1 MKQIEIVNYNELW
14 RDLVKLGSERR
25 KHKTQSGS
33 SDQWH
38 GKAKEFDQRVNDR
51 WQQNDSSRDFMIR
64 TLNEFPNATV
74 VDIGAG
80 SGAWVSL
87 FSPLA
92 SRVTAIDSSKSMLE
106 QLKIRIQAEN
116 LDHVN
121 ILEGCWPEVKLEPHD
136 ICFCSHAM
144 YGAEDFESYIS
155 AMQAVTRKRIILLIR
170 APQEDGLMSQAFN
183 MVWGHP
189 YDSPNYQ
196 IAINILWQMGIFPNV
211 IMEEDHLWKPW
222 AHRTIE
228 EALEEMKSRLGLF
241 EAGEWDKKLWD
252 LLENNLTRQNG
263 EYIWPT
269 AMRTAL
275 LYWDPNDNDISKDN

>member
-1 MKQIEIVNYNELW
+1 MVKEIEIVNYSELW
-14 RDLVKLGSERR
+14 FDLVKLGSERR
-25 KHKTQSGS
+25 QKKTKPGT
-33 SDQWH
+33 SDQWL

-51 WQQNDSSRDFMIR
+51 WRQNDSSRDFMIR
-64 TLNEFPNATV
+64 TLNEFPDATI

-87 FSPLA
+87 FA
-92 SRVTAIDSSKSMLE
+92 SYAKSVTAIDSSKSMLE
-106 QLKIRIQAEN
+106 QLKKRIHGEK
-116 LDHVN
+116 LEHVK
-121 ILEGCWPEVKLEPHD
+121 ILEGCWPEVKIEPHD
-136 ICFCSHAM
+136 ISFCSHAM
-144 YGAEDFESYIS
+144 YGAQDFMGFVS
-155 AMQAVTRKRIILLIR
+155 AIQSVTRKRVILLIR
-170 APQEDGLMSQAFN
+170 APREEGLMSQAFK

-222 AHRTIE
+222 AHRTIVD
-228 EALEEMKSRLGLF
+228 ALDEMKSRLGLF
-241 EAGEWDKKLWD
+241 ESGEWDKKLRD
-252 LLENNLTRQNG
+252 LLEKNLTLQNG

-275 LYWDPNDNDISKDN
+275 LYWDPG

>member
-1 MKQIEIVNYNELW
+1 MVKEIEIVNYSELW
-14 RDLVKLGSERR
+14 FDLVKLGSERR
-25 KHKTQSGS
+25 QKKTKPGT
-33 SDQWH
+33 SDQWL

-51 WQQNDSSRDFMIR
+51 WRQNDSSRDFMIR
-64 TLNEFPNATV
+64 TLNEFPDATI

-87 FSPLA
+87 FSSYA
-92 SRVTAIDSSKSMLE
+92 KSVTAIDSSNSMLE
-106 QLKIRIQAEN
+106 QLKIRIQAEK
-116 LDHVN
+116 LESVK
-121 ILEGCWPEVKLEPHD
+121 IIEGCWPDVKLEPHD
-136 ICFCSHAM
+136 ISFCSHAM
-144 YGAEDFESYIS
+144 YGAEDFVSFIT
-155 AMQAVTRKRIILLIR
+155 AMQAVTRKRIVLLIR
-170 APQEDGLMSQAFN
+170 APQVDGLMSQAFK

-222 AHRTIE
+222 AHPSIDD
-228 EALEEMKSRLGLF
+228 AFDEMKSRLGLF
-241 EAGEWDKKLWD
+241 NSKEWDKKLRD
-252 LLENNLTRQNG
+252 LLENNLTLQNG

-275 LYWDPNDNDISKDN
+275 LYWDPG